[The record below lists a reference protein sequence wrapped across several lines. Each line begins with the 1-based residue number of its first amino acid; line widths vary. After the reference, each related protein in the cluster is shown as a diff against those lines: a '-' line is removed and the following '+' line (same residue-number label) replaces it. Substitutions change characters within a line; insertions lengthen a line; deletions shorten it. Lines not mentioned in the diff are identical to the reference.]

1 MMTNLTAV
9 TANIADKS
17 LFVGEQQ
24 DSYEQR
30 YNTGCNLA
38 AVGDY
43 VGSENALKGAVEA
56 AKSYLAEE
64 EEAGEDE
71 IEEETGIIKVQLGY
85 VLQKMG
91 KEKEAQ
97 NIYNAVLK
105 NRPDD
110 IGLVAVAS
118 NNLLTLNRDQNIF
131 DSKKRLKAATAD
143 GLELKLT
150 RVQKN
155 QIARN
160 QALLAMFTAQ
170 VDLCKQLVDQL
181 DSTIIPDKQLII
193 AGVLAKSGKFA
204 AAVDQLDNDSSPAN
218 KIIATQILLN
228 AGEVKAATEKLAS
241 LPVDWRNRHGV
252 LSTLVSLHL
261 ALDDRPAAANL
272 LKQATQLN
280 MKSKSSNSADM
291 AVVWR
296 KTAEFHLSS

>member
-71 IEEETGIIKVQLGY
+71 IEEEIGIIKAQLGFA
-85 VLQKMG
+85 LQKQG

-97 NIYNAVLK
+97 TIYNQVLRSK
-105 NRPDD
+105 PSD

-118 NNLLTLNRDQNIF
+118 NNLMTLNRDQNIF
-131 DSKKRLKAATAD
+131 DSKKRIKAATVD
-143 GLELKLT
+143 GLEHKLT
-150 RVQKN
+150 TN
-155 QIARN
+155 QRRGISRN
-160 QALLAMFTAQ
+160 NALLAMYTAQ
-170 VDLCKQLVDQL
+170 VDICQQLVDQL
-181 DSTIIPDKQLII
+181 GPAVVPDRRLII
-193 AGVLAKSGKFA
+193 AGALAKAGKYQA
-204 AAVDQLDNDSSPAN
+204 AADSLLDGD
-218 KIIATQILLN
+218 ATDAVNLMTAAHILLT
-228 AGEVKAATEKLAS
+228 AGEVSAAGKMLEQ
-241 LPVDWRNRHGV
+241 LPPEWTFRTGV
-252 LSTLVSLHL
+252 LSTLVTLYR
-261 ALDDRPAAANL
+261 ALEDRESAARM
-272 LKQATQLN
+272 LK
-280 MKSKSSNSADM
+280 SA
-291 AVVWR
+291 V
-296 KTAEFHLSS
+296 